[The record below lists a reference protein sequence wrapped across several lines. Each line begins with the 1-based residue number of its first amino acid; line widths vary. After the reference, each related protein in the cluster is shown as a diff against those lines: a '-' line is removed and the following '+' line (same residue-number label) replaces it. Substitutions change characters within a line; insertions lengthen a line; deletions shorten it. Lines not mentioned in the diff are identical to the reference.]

1 MISSTM
7 EIPEMIGWISLG
19 SVPMYV
25 LLLEVGSRQQL
36 AKRIS
41 AKSLLNPGDEN

>member
-19 SVPMYV
+19 FVPMYV
-25 LLLEVGSRQQL
+25 LLEVGSRQQL

-41 AKSLLNPGDEN
+41 AKSLLNLEDEK

>member
-25 LLLEVGSRQQL
+25 SLEVGSRQQL

-41 AKSLLNPGDEN
+41 AKSLLNSGDEN